1 MNSFLKQPKQ
11 LIFKQLS
18 LSISLAIASS
28 LLIAPAHAA
37 TSSTEINYQIQ
48 KGSLTDAL
56 NAVAQRANVTLLLD
70 TNKTNTYQVEA
81 LSGQYTVD
89 QALQAL
95 LSNTPFQIQKTP
107 AGYIVQ
113 EAPAS
118 AVQQNNNANSVLMQ
132 ANQTAENNNNITEQ
146 QEIQRIQQEAVQ
158 LAPLTVYGEK
168 DRDTQGYD
176 DVYDKNRSSVYAG
189 KEYIE
194 RFKGTNPA
202 DVVRGMVGVYSGD
215 ARNSGALDPSV
226 RGIQGV
232 GRVPLTIDGTEQ
244 SIAVWRGYNGV
255 NNRNYIDPNLIGG
268 IEVIKGPSL
277 EANATTSV
285 GGGVLVKT
293 LEADDIVRP
302 GKKYGAE
309 IKIEG
314 SSNSIDPNLPTLQ
327 YVGQN
332 YADTPAWTQIGT
344 ALYDPDIYK
353 KNRTGNDNSLFN
365 GDDVAGRIALAT
377 KQDKFDL
384 LAVYAERKRGNYFSG
399 TNNSS
404 FYDQAEPS
412 SSLDYIPYFAS
423 VYKPGGEVANTSS
436 HMTSWL
442 LKGTYRP
449 TEDQNIKLTYRQT
462 KNEYGEILPSRITWS
477 VTPETGVPQW
487 PLSVVE
493 SKAYS
498 VEYKYKPENNRWI
511 DFSANIWQTDTE
523 SNTYTRGG
531 WPTFI
536 MPTTNI
542 ITNTA
547 VANSDNTR
555 KGITVSNKINVL
567 DNLDLTLGG
576 SFLKEKLSSDD
587 IYGEYGTNVTTFQ
600 ALPRA
605 GRREE
610 KTFDFNFNYRPIDW
624 LTLEAG
630 MRYRNYW
637 AFDDFLNS
645 NLNTTGTS
653 SSQLK
658 SRYQLTGYT
667 VEYLTVP
674 ETRTS
679 AQQRLL
685 TLAETNYRNSNP
697 DWDGDYATVD
707 PSSTLYTRYWSQSN
721 TLAWT
726 ADASGKMNIV
736 DNPLDSLD
744 TTLGVEGVDY
754 VLTSTTPRAT
764 YNLIPITEVTKTKD
778 SAWAPQFSAAIQLNE
793 NNRIYAR
800 YAEEYRMPSL
810 FESTVGF
817 SANLPYLGL
826 KPEHTFSSEIG
837 YVYDARNWFKTVR
850 NADIKLAYFHHKTK
864 DVIERDRNLMFTNLE
879 KQTLEGLELQS
890 RFDNGG
896 FFADASIAYN
906 LKNKVCDENVA
917 VQQML
922 SSSTYATNTYQKCV
936 DDGFPNGYLVT
947 MATPKLSFNGLIG
960 ARFFDERLEFG
971 ARATFY
977 KKYESY
983 LRKEGSLDLNAGYY
997 LNVPLAWDDTW
1008 IFDAYANYQINEQAR
1023 VELVGTNLSNQFYID
1038 PLTRSAMAAPGRT
1051 FKLGLTYKF

>member
-1 MNSFLKQPKQ
+1 MLAVTSATLSPNSW
-11 LIFKQLS
+11 
-18 LSISLAIASS
+18 
-28 LLIAPAHAA
+28 AA
-37 TSSTEINYQIQ
+37 TEPAIKQYDIAAGHLSTV
-48 KGSLTDAL
+48 L
-56 NAVAQRANVTLLLD
+56 NQFV
-70 TNKTNTYQVEA
+70 
-81 LSGQYTVD
+81 
-89 QALQAL
+89 
-95 LSNTPFQIQKTP
+95 
-107 AGYIVQ
+107 
-113 EAPAS
+113 
-118 AVQQNNNANSVLMQ
+118 
-132 ANQTAENNNNITEQ
+132 QTAETQIAVDASQLQGLNSNGLKGRFSLEQ
-146 QEIQRIQQEAVQ
+146 GFQTILANSGFSAKKAGQGYVIIKDPLHQPSQTSPQSENTQQPIVTTAQQEAVQ
-158 LAPLTVYGEK
+158 LAPLVVYGQK

-176 DVYDKNRSSVYAG
+176 DVYDKNRSSVYVG

-202 DVVRGMVGVYSGD
+202 DLVQGMVGVYSGD

-293 LEADDIVRP
+293 LEAGDIVKP
-302 GKKYGAE
+302 GKQYGAE

-314 SSNSIDPNLPTLQ
+314 SSNAISPNLPTLQ

-332 YADTPAWTQIGT
+332 YADTPAWTSIGGV
-344 ALYDPDIYK
+344 LYDPDIYK
-353 KNRTGNDNSLFN
+353 QNRNGNSNDLFN

-399 TNNSS
+399 TNNAG

-423 VYKPGGEVANTSS
+423 VYKPGSEVVNTSS
-436 HMTSWL
+436 HMKSWL

-449 TEDQNIKLTYRQT
+449 TDDQSIKLIYRQT
-462 KNEYGEILPSRITWS
+462 KNEYGEIMPSRITWS

-487 PLSVVE
+487 PLSVVD

-498 VEYKYKPENNRWI
+498 AEYKYNPENNKWI
-511 DFSANIWQTDTE
+511 NFTANIWQTDTE

-531 WPTFI
+531 WPTFL

-555 KGITVSNKINVL
+555 KGFTMSNNINLL
-567 DNLDLTLGG
+567 DNLDLTIGG
-576 SFLKEKLSSDD
+576 SYLREKLSSDD
-587 IYGEYGTNVTTFQ
+587 EYSEHGINVAMFQ

-605 GRREE
+605 GHREE
-610 KTFDFNFNYRPIDW
+610 KVFDFNFNYRPTNW

-637 AFDDFLNS
+637 AFDDFLNE
-645 NLNTTGTS
+645 NLTAVTS
-653 SSQLK
+653 SNQLK
-658 SRYQLTGYT
+658 YRKQSTGYT
-667 VEYLTVP
+667 IEYLTVP
-674 ETRTS
+674 ETRTT
-679 AQQRLL
+679 AQQRILDIL
-685 TLAETNYRNSNP
+685 IARYQTANP
-697 DWDGDYATVD
+697 DWDGDYGSLT
-707 PSSTLYTRYWSQSN
+707 PGTNLYNAYWSQSN

-726 ADASGKMNIV
+726 ADSNGNMHIAN
-736 DNPLDSLD
+736 NPLNDLD

-754 VLTSTTPRAT
+754 ILTSATPRAT
-764 YNLIPITEVTKTKD
+764 YNLVPITEVKKTKAH
-778 SAWAPQFSAAIQLNE
+778 AWAPQFSAAIQLNE
-793 NNRIYAR
+793 HNRVYAR

-817 SANLPYLGL
+817 SSNLPYEGL
-826 KPEHTFSSEIG
+826 KPEHTFSFELG
-837 YVYDARNWFKTVR
+837 YIYDARYLFKTAR

-879 KQTLEGLELQS
+879 KQTLEGIELQS
-890 RFDNGG
+890 RYDNGR
-896 FFADASIAYN
+896 FFGDLSMAYN
-906 LKNKVCDENVA
+906 LKNKVCDENLA
-917 VQQML
+917 VQQIL

-947 MATPKLSFNGLIG
+947 MATPEISFNGLLG
-960 ARFFDERLEFG
+960 ARFFDEKLELG

-983 LRKEGSLDLNAGYY
+983 LRRNGSLDLNAGYY

-1008 IFDAYANYQINEQAR
+1008 IFDAYANYQVNEKAR
-1023 VELVGTNLSNQFYID
+1023 VELIGTNLTNQFYID
-1038 PLTRSAMAAPGRT
+1038 PLSRSAMAAPGRT
-1051 FKLGLTYKF
+1051 FKLAFTYNF

>member
-1 MNSFLKQPKQ
+1 MLLFLGGITVATILYSTSLYAQNVELNLPSQPLQQSIQQ
-11 LIFKQLS
+11 LARQGNVEIIYVGDILKNRTAPQL
-18 LSISLAIASS
+18 
-28 LLIAPAHAA
+28 
-37 TSSTEINYQIQ
+37 Q
-48 KGSLTDAL
+48 G
-56 NAVAQRANVTLLLD
+56 NV
-70 TNKTNTYQVEA
+70 
-81 LSGQYTVD
+81 SVD
-89 QALQAL
+89 QALQRL
-95 LSNTPFQIQKTP
+95 LQGTNLTVQKN
-107 AGYIVQ
+107 GNVWSIV
-113 EAPAS
+113 ES
-118 AVQQNNNANSVLMQ
+118 AAVANKPL
-132 ANQTAENNNNITEQ
+132 EQ
-146 QEIQRIQQEAVQ
+146 QQTSIEEAVQ

-194 RFKGTNPA
+194 RFQGTNPA

-314 SSNSIDPNLPTLQ
+314 SSNSIDPNLPDMS
-327 YVGQN
+327 V
-332 YADTPAWTQIGT
+332 IGKDYRT
-344 ALYDPDIYK
+344 VDGWSDYTIDHSNDPNIYK

-365 GDDVAGRIALAT
+365 GDDIAGRIALAT

-399 TNNSS
+399 TNSSS
-404 FYDQAEPS
+404 FYKKAEPS
-412 SSLDYIPYFAS
+412 NNQDYIPYFAY
-423 VYKPGGEVANTSS
+423 VYVPGSEVPNTSS
-436 HMTSWL
+436 HMESWL
-442 LKGTYRP
+442 LKGIYRP
-449 TEDQNIKLTYRQT
+449 TDDQSIKLTYRQT
-462 KNEYGEILPSRITWS
+462 KNEFGEIMPSRISWFA
-477 VTPETGVPQW
+477 TPEIGVPQW
-487 PLSVVE
+487 PISKVDQ
-493 SKAYS
+493 KAYS
-498 VEYKYKPENNRWI
+498 IDYKYNPNNNWI
-511 DFSANIWQTDTE
+511 DFSASMWKTDTE
-523 SNTYTRGG
+523 SSVNTRGG
-531 WPTFI
+531 WPVTI
-536 MPTTNI
+536 D
-542 ITNTA
+542 TNTNLLVNAA
-547 VANSDNTR
+547 VAHSENTR
-555 KGITVSNKINVL
+555 KGITVSNKINL
-567 DNLDLTLGG
+567 LNNLDLTIGG
-576 SFLKEKLSSDD
+576 NFLKEKLGSDD
-587 IYGEYGTNVTTFQ
+587 QYDEYSTNLSTYM
-600 ALPRA
+600 ALPKA
-605 GRREE
+605 GHREE
-610 KTFDFNFNYRPIDW
+610 KTFDFNFNYRPSNW

-637 AFDDFLNS
+637 AFDDFLNNIVTS
-645 NLNTTGTS
+645 GTL
-653 SSQLK
+653 SSQNQIGYK
-658 SRYQLTGYT
+658 KKITGYNIEYRAEPESRTTFEQLLFNIYKNQYQLQN
-667 VEYLTVP
+667 P
-674 ETRTS
+674 E
-679 AQQRLL
+679 
-685 TLAETNYRNSNP
+685 
-697 DWDGDYATVD
+697 WDGDLKTVSPEHTFYNQIYSKINNITYTARED
-707 PSSTLYTRYWSQSN
+707 GKLYIS
-721 TLAWT
+721 
-726 ADASGKMNIV
+726 
-736 DNPLDSLD
+736 DNPLNNLSEIIN
-744 TTLGVEGVDY
+744 GEY
-754 VLTSTTPRAT
+754 VLTGTTPKQVIN
-764 YNLIPITEVTKTKD
+764 YIPITEVEKVKD
-778 SAWAPQFSAAIQLNE
+778 NAWAPQFSAAIQLNE

-810 FESTVGF
+810 FESTIGF
-817 SANLPYLGL
+817 SASSPYLGL

-837 YVYDARNWFKTVR
+837 YVYDARNWFKTAR
-850 NADIKLAYFHHKTK
+850 NADIKIAYYHHKTQ

-906 LKNKVCDENVA
+906 LKNEVCDENVA

-922 SSSTYATNTYQKCV
+922 SNSSYATNIYQKCV
-936 DDGFPNGYLVT
+936 NDGFPNGYLVT
-947 MATPKLSFNGLIG
+947 MATPELSFNGLIG
-960 ARFFDERLEFG
+960 ARFLGERLELG

-983 LRKEGSLDLNAGYY
+983 LRKEGSLEIDAGYY
-997 LNVPLAWDDTW
+997 LNVPLAWDNTW